1 MVHNLALFGCGFC
14 AGIFCALFF
23 SKLIDF
29 IGGMTRKTKPKQPVT
44 TTESC
49 YKMCNLCRHYK
60 PRGIVSVSWTCK
72 EGKFGGNSKLCD
84 LVNVARNCES
94 FEHYSEHY

>member
-29 IGGMTRKTKPKQPVT
+29 IGGMARKTKPKQPVT

-60 PRGIVSVSWTCK
+60 PRGIVSVRWTCK
-72 EGKFGGNSKLCD
+72 EGIFGGNSKLCD
-84 LVNVARNCES
+84 LVNVARNCKS